1 VLLAGLAGLAWT
13 AASAYARM
21 ANLAVEAEL
30 ELGRRERLGRALL
43 DALTDPTAVL
53 DPQGRIVAVNRAWAR
68 FAAEGRAG
76 QALGEVG
83 HGYPAACEAAAAA
96 GFDGLEA
103 AADGVRSVLA
113 GELSLFRCRYRAPG
127 GADPYEITVTLLA
140 DGDGAVVAH
149 RPAPE
154 PHGASPVR

>member
-1 VLLAGLAGLAWT
+1 
-13 AASAYARM
+13 M

-30 ELGRRERLGRALL
+30 ELGRRERL
-43 DALTDPTAVL
+43 
-53 DPQGRIVAVNRAWAR
+53 
-68 FAAEGRAG
+68 G

-103 AADGVRSVLA
+103 AADGLRSVLA
-113 GELSLFRCRYRAPG
+113 GELSLFRCRYRVPG
-127 GADPYEITVTLLA
+127 EAGPFEVTVTPLA
-140 DGDGAVVAH
+140 DGDGAVVTH
-149 RPAPE
+149 RPASE